1 MTVYI
6 CTDSFEGILT
16 GVYDAWMSR
25 KGHSSVRLETAG
37 QNRTMELFCEYID
50 VLPDDEKVEK
60 VIRSVRTKISEA
72 AYEAIYKASLSK
84 NGDKADHIYRFLI
97 RGFQMGA
104 GVTQSLQLPEVFQ
117 IFEICRNLDNEA
129 HLETEFLR
137 FVQMD
142 EDILVSRIGPKN
154 DVLVLIAPH
163 FADRMPAENWII
175 YDENRKKAVLHHG
188 CPAW

>member
-60 VIRSVRTKISEA
+60 VIRSVRTRISEA

-142 EDILVSRIGPKN
+142 EGHPGQPDW
-154 DVLVLIAPH
+154 
-163 FADRMPAENWII
+163 AE
-175 YDENRKKAVLHHG
+175 E
-188 CPAW
+188 